1 MTNHNY
7 LTTQPCFTLNVIS
20 SVTPGNQEHSKALQN
35 LGKMKT
41 VTSVY
46 QTMLLYTRILV
57 LGFNKGTNYIMKRT

>member
-1 MTNHNY
+1 MFH
-7 LTTQPCFTLNVIS
+7 LNPIS

-46 QTMLLYTRILV
+46 
-57 LGFNKGTNYIMKRT
+57 